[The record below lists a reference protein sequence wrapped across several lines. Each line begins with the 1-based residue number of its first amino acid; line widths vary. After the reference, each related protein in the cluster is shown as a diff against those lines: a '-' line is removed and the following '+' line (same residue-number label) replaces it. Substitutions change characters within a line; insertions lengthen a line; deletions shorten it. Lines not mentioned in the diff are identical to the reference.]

1 MVGVGLLMLII
12 CANVANLLLAR
23 AMARSREMGVRLAI
37 GAGRGRLVRQM
48 LTESTLVAAFS
59 ALTGLAV
66 AWWGSRGLLALV
78 ADGGRTIPLD
88 VRLDQPVLAFTLAV
102 TIVAVALFGLVP
114 ALRGSRV
121 DLATAMRANAKSVT
135 GGGIGR
141 RGQRVPL
148 GKLLVAGQVGLSLVL
163 LVGATLLVR
172 SLQSVQR
179 VETGLDRDHLLI
191 VDADARGRGYH
202 GPRLLSLVGEL
213 SARLARLGGVAAVG
227 YSENGVFSGTES
239 QDNIQVQGFTPHS
252 PEDSLAF
259 SDNVGPGYF
268 HALGTRVLQGREF
281 DETDIVHTLPV
292 AVVNATFARFYF
304 GDASPVGKTIRL
316 NDTTAMTII
325 GVVAD
330 TKDHQLAGATDRRFY
345 MSFPQMTNGE
355 PGSLRFEVR
364 VEREP
369 AAVVNAVR
377 REFGAQ
383 DRLLVIDGID
393 PLASLMR
400 QSVSQERLLSRLAT
414 GFGVLAL
421 LLAAVGLY
429 GVMTYAIVRRTGEI
443 GLRVALGAQ
452 RGDVIG
458 LVLGDALRLVG
469 LGLAVGVPLA
479 FASTR
484 LLRTQLHGVQ
494 PTDPTSLAVALSVL
508 TASAVVAALIP
519 ALRAARVPP
528 LVALRED

>member
-1 MVGVGLLMLII
+1 
-12 CANVANLLLAR
+12 
-23 AMARSREMGVRLAI
+23 
-37 GAGRGRLVRQM
+37 
-48 LTESTLVAAFS
+48 
-59 ALTGLAV
+59 
-66 AWWGSRGLLALV
+66 
-78 ADGGRTIPLD
+78 
-88 VRLDQPVLAFTLAV
+88 
-102 TIVAVALFGLVP
+102 
-114 ALRGSRV
+114 
-121 DLATAMRANAKSVT
+121 
-135 GGGIGR
+135 
-141 RGQRVPL
+141 
-148 GKLLVAGQVGLSLVL
+148 
-163 LVGATLLVR
+163 
-172 SLQSVQR
+172 
-179 VETGLDRDHLLI
+179 
-191 VDADARGRGYH
+191 
-202 GPRLLSLVGEL
+202 
-213 SARLARLGGVAAVG
+213 
-227 YSENGVFSGTES
+227 
-239 QDNIQVQGFTPHS
+239 
-252 PEDSLAF
+252 
-259 SDNVGPGYF
+259 
-268 HALGTRVLQGREF
+268 
-281 DETDIVHTLPV
+281 
-292 AVVNATFARFYF
+292 
-304 GDASPVGKTIRL
+304 
-316 NDTTAMTII
+316 
-325 GVVAD
+325 
-330 TKDHQLAGATDRRFY
+330 
-345 MSFPQMTNGE
+345 MTNGE